1 MFRERRPEFRLTI
14 AGLKGFAAERLEVRR
29 SELGLDGV
37 VTFTG
42 WIPRPEL
49 YGLFEGA
56 TGYVAPSE
64 FEGFGM
70 PVSEALAAGIPCACS
85 AIAPFDE
92 VAGGA
97 AARFDPG
104 SVKAMAAAM
113 EQVACDEGFRARATV
128 AGPEQARRFS
138 WGSSARLTL
147 KALCGSRI
155 P

>member
-1 MFRERRPEFRLTI
+1 
-14 AGLKGFAAERLEVRR
+14 
-29 SELGLDGV
+29 
-37 VTFTG
+37 
-42 WIPRPEL
+42 
-49 YGLFEGA
+49 
-56 TGYVAPSE
+56 
-64 FEGFGM
+64 M